1 MTKAKEKE
9 SQLEVDIAEEET
21 VIEEATQPEKE
32 ADVSAILEI
41 YKEAKRKLLEK

>member
-9 SQLEVDIAEEET
+9 SQLEVAIAEEET
-21 VIEEATQPEKE
+21 AIEETPQPEKK